1 MKVIKRIV
9 AFMLLSSVSLVGL
22 AAEDRH
28 IVFIHGLSD
37 NGTLWDE
44 MTNLMVRTGFVK
56 RENAVV
62 IDYRDNTSKFPWGG
76 GNTPIEDIGDIVNR
90 QIEGHYFRQ
99 GRERPSKHDFIVHSM
114 GGLVLRSMVDTFRIR
129 RNQIGRVVTLAT
141 PHYGQDCT
149 SVNTQVNQMDYG
161 SVFMWNLANSEFING
176 SDVLSVVGVGDRV
189 VDYYAAALNG
199 THVAYVNK
207 SHCASSN
214 ADETAPAICK
224 CGDGEIDI
232 VYRLICAFI
241 GSGTVLNGDRTV
253 PADNSGAILMQIVD
267 AKMNPVVYSSKNI
280 VKSIVGERTGN
291 LSKFNNQSAD
301 EPEKAWL
308 SGIVAP
314 ARPTTSGWIVK
325 QGGGLAVDSYRFTF
339 NKSKDKV
346 FDEFTTE
353 KSYQVENGRT
363 TVTQIPAENTKPLD
377 FVFLID
383 STGSMGSSINSV
395 KNNAKRL
402 IEEKLANGARNCRVA
417 VADYRDY
424 PMSPYGDSGD
434 YVFKLRCGF
443 TTNATAAISA
453 LNTISADGGADTPEA
468 VYSALAN
475 AIAMDWRP
483 NAVKTIM
490 LMCDAGPHD
499 PEPWAPYYSKSKII
513 EMAKTLKVDDDDTE
527 SGIDDTYA
535 GTKLAKTT
543 SLKAARMVA
552 AKAGESG
559 IIGGVSIYPVLTSSS
574 SSLRATFQDLAT
586 ETEGKVI
593 DSGSYSSVA
602 DAVTE
607 VIEQSVAANGFETE
621 IVTVRETAGSVSVRV
636 FGGSTAD
643 AASIGYQVIAGSAVN
658 GKDFTAAEGVQ
669 RLTWAEGER
678 SYKTITIPV
687 TEDAGTSNDKFFSII
702 LCNPSGMGLGSINVC
717 RINLLDRNSD
727 GVFRVGDVYVQ
738 GLSRNS
744 EMGTVSGSGFCSAGT
759 PRTLTATA
767 TSGYVFTSWE
777 NGSMASRRSVSA
789 ADASSNAVDGVAT
802 YVASFIAL
810 ADLPVPTIE
819 SSGVVTGIVG
829 QAVSWGLDYYSMS
842 EATITCAG
850 LPAGF
855 TFADGVISGTPAK
868 SGTSTLTFTA
878 RNAKGETSVSMTFVF
893 IRDPSAPYLAE
904 EGNEG
909 EFDAKS
915 GAMTYA
921 GYLLDASGNLAG
933 TILVKAAKANARSG
947 VSKIT
952 ATVQP
957 MNGRKLTFKGET
969 TDGRSVSVKAGNLT
983 AVLTLGVDGMTGK
996 FGDYAIDGSRNIFAS
1011 KNSDE
1016 KSTANA
1022 VLGKWKAINAVW
1034 DGGSLSVA
1042 IAAKGKAKVA
1052 GTLSD
1057 GTKVSAKGQLVIGT
1071 EWLCIPVVWA
1081 KQKANLAFMLW
1092 MGKDGND
1099 VMIEG
1104 LDNATVGQPA
1114 ALKGGAAFR
1123 MDISAL
1129 TSILGDSTY
1138 GTYLPSGIAVEQ
1150 KGTKWLVANGAKA
1163 GRVQLGKD
1171 GNVDAKK
1178 AGANASGLKLTYKVK
1193 DGTFKGSFKAYA
1205 NVRGKPTATTVRVT
1219 GVMIGDK
1226 GYGVATIAKKGSVTV
1241 AIE

>member
-9 AFMLLSSVSLVGL
+9 AFMLLSSLSLVGL

-224 CGDGEIDI
+224 CGDGELDI

-353 KSYQVENGRT
+353 KSYPVENGRT

-417 VADYRDY
+417 IADYRDY

-535 GTKLAKTT
+535 RTRLAKNT

-621 IVTVRETAGSVSVRV
+621 IVTARETDGSVSVRV
-636 FGGSTAD
+636 FGGSTSD
-643 AASIGYQVIAGSAVN
+643 AASVGYQVVSGSAVN
-658 GKDFTAAEGVQ
+658 GKDFTAAEGIQ

-687 TEDAGTSNDKFFSII
+687 VEDTSTSNDKFFSII
-702 LCNPSGMGLGSINVC
+702 LCDPSNMGLGSINVC

-738 GLSRNS
+738 GLSRNT
-744 EMGTVSGSGFCSAGT
+744 EMGNVSGSGFCAAGSAITLAAT
-759 PRTLTATA
+759 PK
-767 TSGYVFTSWE
+767 SGYVFTSWE
-777 NGSMASRRSVSA
+777 NGSMASHRNITAS
-789 ADASSNAVDGVAT
+789 DASASAVDGVAT
-802 YVASFIAL
+802 YVASFISL
-810 ADLPVPTIE
+810 ADLPLPTIE

-829 QAVSWGLDYYSMS
+829 QAVNWGLDYYSMS
-842 EATITCAG
+842 EVTVTCVG
-850 LPAGF
+850 LPDGL
-855 TFADGVISGTPAK
+855 TFSDGVIRGTPNK

-878 RNAKGETSVSMTFVF
+878 RNAKGEASVSMTFVF
-893 IRDPSAPYLAE
+893 VRDPSAPYLAE

-909 EFDAKS
+909 EFNAKG
-915 GAMTYA
+915 GAMTYD

-933 TILVKAAKANARSG
+933 TIQVKAAKANTKSG

-952 ATVQP
+952 ATVQIL
-957 MNGRKLTFKGET
+957 GSKKLSFKGET
-969 TDGRSVSVKAGNLT
+969 TDGKSVQVKAGSQT
-983 AVLTLGVDGMTGK
+983 ATLTLGADGMTGK
-996 FGDYAIDGSRNIFAS
+996 FGDYSIDGSRNVFTS
-1011 KNSDE
+1011 KNGDE
-1016 KSTANA
+1016 KSAANA
-1022 VLGKWKAINAVW
+1022 VLGKWKTINAAW
-1034 DGGSLSVA
+1034 DDGLFTVT
-1042 IAAKGKAKVA
+1042 IAAKGKAKVT
-1052 GTLSD
+1052 GSLFD
-1057 GTKVSAKGQLVIGT
+1057 GTKVSAKGQLIIGT

-1081 KQKANLAFMLW
+1081 KQKAHLAFVLW
-1092 MGKDGND
+1092 LVQDGD
-1099 VMIEG
+1099 YVIIEG
-1104 LDNATVGQPA
+1104 LDKVTVGRPA
-1114 ALKGGAAFR
+1114 ELRVGATFR
-1123 MDISAL
+1123 MDTAAL
-1129 TSILGDSTY
+1129 CSLLGSNTY
-1138 GTYLPSGIAVEQ
+1138 GAYLPNDIAIEQ
-1150 KGTKWLVANGAKA
+1150 EGAKWIIANGAKS
-1163 GRVQLGKD
+1163 GKVQLGKD
-1171 GNVDAKK
+1171 GTVDEDK
-1178 AGANASGLKLTYKVK
+1178 AGANASGLKLTYKAK
-1193 DGTFKGSFKAYA
+1193 EGTFKGSFKAYDSV
-1205 NVRGKPTATTVRVT
+1205 NGKPKAMTVNVS

-1226 GYGVATIAKKGSVTV
+1226 GYGAATIKKKGSVIV
-1241 AIE
+1241 SIE